1 MIRVEIKVLQRPPQ
15 RIVRLLRYRYLSNQD
30 VKSKY
35 QRIHDEHSR
44 SNIIV
49 LLFFRYFTVISI
61 ATSSH
66 SSWTSYLGTK
76 FPLGQALS
84 CWACHLLPLTSTI
97 CISWVYVVALE
108 CTLSSSGYSMLSL
121 G

>member
-1 MIRVEIKVLQRPPQ
+1 MIRVEKCFNVPHKELSGFCVTRVTKMSRANIRKK
-15 RIVRLLRYRYLSNQD
+15 RIQD
-30 VKSKY
+30 K
-35 QRIHDEHSR
+35 HPR